1 MSEDVGKT
9 RDRRGFLGSVLMWTG
24 VAAGYGLGA
33 AHFLRY
39 LLPMGTK
46 VRYRELYVG
55 RLDALEPGRSRTVK
69 TPSGE
74 TFVMARTPDG
84 VRVLSDVCPHL
95 GCRVHFDRPSNQF
108 LCPCH
113 QGVFDAEGHAVS
125 GPPAEAGQDLTRL
138 DTVIRGTSI
147 FVLVKEA

>member
-1 MSEDVGKT
+1 
-9 RDRRGFLGSVLMWTG
+9 MWTG
-24 VAAGYGLGA
+24 LAAGYGLGA

-39 LLPMGTK
+39 LLPLGTK
-46 VRYRELYVG
+46 VRYRELFAG
-55 RLDALEPGRSRTVK
+55 ALDSLAPGQSRTVK

-84 VRVLSDVCPHL
+84 VRVLSDICPHL
-95 GCRVHFDRPSNQF
+95 GCRVHFDRTRNQF
-108 LCPCH
+108 VCPCH
-113 QGVFDAEGHAVS
+113 DGIFDAEGRAVS

-138 DTVIRGTSI
+138 ETVIRGTSI